1 MGKGPDKI
9 RNENFFEKPC
19 QSFPPLFSNAAP
31 APWSKDT
38 DGGVGADARRPELRE
53 EDGHNEDDTTIELP
67 DQLSGR
73 VGFATLPCGLPG
85 AHRPTLDR
93 KSGGRCVAAAH
104 GGMA

>member
-1 MGKGPDKI
+1 MKTFLK
-9 RNENFFEKPC
+9 NLVKA
-19 QSFPPLFSNAAP
+19 FPPLFSNAAP

>member
-1 MGKGPDKI
+1 MKTFLK
-9 RNENFFEKPC
+9 NLVKAFA
-19 QSFPPLFSNAAP
+19 PLSSNSAP
-31 APWSKDT
+31 APWSKDAY
-38 DGGVGADARRPELRE
+38 GGEGADARGPELR
-53 EDGHNEDDTTIELP
+53 EDGHNEDNTTIELP

-73 VGFATLPCGLPG
+73 VGFATLPGRLPG